1 MTNHDWR
8 EYAEDLEVMSGEV
21 YLENDKLKKELEES
35 RESLG
40 YMETAYTKFQKEAY
54 AEILDLKRIIA
65 DMKIVNERLLQ
76 GSTSTFDEY
85 WSSQAHRCQKELEFW
100 RNKAE
105 ELGGLLEE
113 EQDVSTWWKNVNDET
128 LGEKKFWEKRAE
140 DQQEEIEQLKNML
153 SDSDDQ
159 NESVMSIHR
168 EERWH
173 EKQKELMKIID
184 RQYFE
189 ALARDKRVTE
199 LEDQLENEKKNAMGW
214 YESACRVQEKC
225 DSWER
230 VANTHNADLDRIL
243 KNEADLKAQLDDEKD
258 ICEYWHNV
266 STNHEDIIAQLTS
279 EIAHWECEYNRVQSL
294 WDHAQKEKEQWLYAA
309 GEARKEA
316 YVNGMEDAEKLY
328 MKALKNAMGGNN
340 E

>member
-1 MTNHDWR
+1 MMSQTERIINEWFNQINDMNDENASLRHELKELR
-8 EYAEDLEVMSGEV
+8 EYVEDIEVLSGEV
-21 YLENDKLKKELEES
+21 WLENDKLKKELEES

-40 YMETAYTKFQKEAY
+40 YMETAYTKFQQKAY
-54 AEILDLKRIIA
+54 QEILDLKRLLG
-65 DMKIVNERLLQ
+65 DLNKENERLLQ

-85 WSSQAHRCQKELEFW
+85 WSSQAHRCQEEMEFW

-105 ELGGLLEE
+105 ELGGMLEE
-113 EQDVSTWWKNVNDET
+113 EKDTSEYWHDVANDFEQ
-128 LGEKKFWEKRAE
+128 EAE
-140 DQQEEIEQLKNML
+140 ELKNML

-199 LEDQLENEKKNAMGW
+199 LE
-214 YESACRVQEKC
+214 
-225 DSWER
+225 
-230 VANTHNADLDRIL
+230 
-243 KNEADLKAQLDDEKD
+243 AQLGEEKD
-258 ICEYWHNV
+258 VCEYWYNV
-266 STNHEDIIAQLTS
+266 STNREDVIAQLTS
-279 EIAHWECEYNRVQSL
+279 EIAHWEWEYNRVQSL
-294 WDHAQKEKEQWLYAA
+294 WDYAQKEKEQLLYAA

>member
-8 EYAEDLEVMSGEV
+8 EYAEDLEVLSGEV
-21 YLENDKLKKELEES
+21 YLENDKLKKELEEL
-35 RESLG
+35 REKYDNLEREHGQLSLIHDG
-40 YMETAYTKFQKEAY
+40 FACDAYKE
-54 AEILDLKRIIA
+54 IIDLKRELA
-65 DMKIVNERLLQ
+65 DLKKENKNLLQ

-85 WSSQAHRCQKELEFW
+85 WSSQAHRCQEEMEFW

-105 ELGGLLEE
+105 EIGGMFN
-113 EQDVSTWWKNVNDET
+113 EQ
-128 LGEKKFWEKRAE
+128 EK
-140 DQQEEIEQLKNML
+140 EIEELKNML

-230 VANTHNADLDRIL
+230 VANTHNADLNRIL
-243 KNEADLKAQLDDEKD
+243 KNEADLKTQLDEEKD
-258 ICEYWHNV
+258 TCEYWYNV
-266 STNHEDIIAQLTS
+266 STNREDIIAQLTS
-279 EIAHWECEYNRVQSL
+279 EIAHWEWEYNRVQAL
-294 WDHAQKEKEQWLYAA
+294 WDYAQKEKEQLLYAA

-328 MKALKNAMGGNN
+328 LKALKNAMGGNN

>member
-8 EYAEDLEVMSGEV
+8 EYVEDLEVLSGEV
-21 YLENDKLKKELEES
+21 WLENDKLKKELEES
-35 RESLG
+35 REACG
-40 YMETAYTKFQKEAY
+40 YMEIAYTKFQQEAY
-54 AEILDLKRIIA
+54 QEILDLKRELS
-65 DMKIVNERLLQ
+65 DLKDENVSLLNS
-76 GSTSTFDEY
+76 STSTHDEY
-85 WSSQAHRCQKELEFW
+85 WSSQAHRCQEEVEFW

-105 ELGGLLEE
+105 EIGGMFNEQEKEMEE
-113 EQDVSTWWKNVNDET
+113 
-128 LGEKKFWEKRAE
+128 
-140 DQQEEIEQLKNML
+140 LKNML

-189 ALARDKRVTE
+189 ALARDKRVAE
-199 LEDQLENEKKNAMGW
+199 LE
-214 YESACRVQEKC
+214 
-225 DSWER
+225 
-230 VANTHNADLDRIL
+230 
-243 KNEADLKAQLDDEKD
+243 AQLGEEKD
-258 ICEYWHNV
+258 TCEYWYNV
-266 STNHEDIIAQLTS
+266 STNREDVIAQLTS
-279 EIAHWECEYNRVQSL
+279 EIAHWECEYNSVQSL
-294 WDHAQKEKEQWLYAA
+294 WDHAQNEKEQWLYAA

-328 MKALKNAMGGNN
+328 MKALKNAMGGSD

>member
-8 EYAEDLEVMSGEV
+8 EYVEDLEVLSGEV
-21 YLENDKLKKELEES
+21 WLENDKLKKELEES
-35 RESLG
+35 REACG
-40 YMETAYTKFQKEAY
+40 YMEIAYTKFQQEAY
-54 AEILDLKRIIA
+54 QEILDLKRELS
-65 DMKIVNERLLQ
+65 DLKDENVSLLNS
-76 GSTSTFDEY
+76 STSTHDEY
-85 WSSQAHRCQKELEFW
+85 WSSQAHRCQEEVEFW

-105 ELGGLLEE
+105 EIGGMFNEQEKEMEE
-113 EQDVSTWWKNVNDET
+113 
-128 LGEKKFWEKRAE
+128 
-140 DQQEEIEQLKNML
+140 LKNML

-199 LEDQLENEKKNAMGW
+199 LE
-214 YESACRVQEKC
+214 
-225 DSWER
+225 
-230 VANTHNADLDRIL
+230 T
-243 KNEADLKAQLDDEKD
+243 QLDEEKD
-258 ICEYWHNV
+258 TCEYWYNV

-279 EIAHWECEYNRVQSL
+279 EIAHWEWEYNRVQEL
-294 WDHAQKEKEQWLYAA
+294 WDYAQKEKEQLLYAA

-328 MKALKNAMGGNN
+328 LKALKNAMGGNN

>member
-1 MTNHDWR
+1 MMSNTERIIGEWFSQINDMNDENASLRHELKELR
-8 EYAEDLEVMSGEV
+8 EYVEDIEVLSGEV
-21 YLENDKLKKELEES
+21 WLENDKLKKELEES

-40 YMETAYTKFQKEAY
+40 YMEIAYTKFQQKAY
-54 AEILDLKRIIA
+54 QEILDLKRLLG
-65 DMKIVNERLLQ
+65 DLNKENERLLK

-85 WSSQAHRCQKELEFW
+85 WSSQAHRCQEEMEFW
-100 RNKAE
+100 RNKVE
-105 ELGGLLEE
+105 ELGGMLEE
-113 EQDVSTWWKNVNDET
+113 EKDTSEYWHDVANDFEQ
-128 LGEKKFWEKRAE
+128 EAE
-140 DQQEEIEQLKNML
+140 ELKNML

-199 LEDQLENEKKNAMGW
+199 LETQLGE
-214 YESACRVQEKC
+214 
-225 DSWER
+225 
-230 VANTHNADLDRIL
+230 
-243 KNEADLKAQLDDEKD
+243 EKD
-258 ICEYWHNV
+258 TCEYWYNV
-266 STNHEDIIAQLTS
+266 STSREDIIAQLTS
-279 EIAHWECEYNRVQSL
+279 EVAHWEWEYNRVQSL
-294 WDHAQKEKEQWLYAA
+294 WDYAQKEKEQWLYAA